1 MTTTAEPRTTA
12 DWIAIEQETFFRN
25 RRAPVVIERGEGCR
39 VWDVEG
45 REYLDLIAGIAVVS
59 LGHASP
65 VVQRA
70 LADQAATLIHI
81 SNLFYSIPQ
90 LELAQLLTD
99 NSPFARVYFCN
110 SGAEANEA

>member
-1 MTTTAEPRTTA
+1 MTSAPARAKSSA
-12 DWIAIEQETFFRN
+12 DWIAIEQATFFPN
-25 RRAPVVIERGEGCR
+25 RRPPVVIERGQGSR

-70 LADQAATLIHI
+70 LAEHYAKRIHT
-81 SNLFYSIPQ
+81 SNLFYTIPQ
-90 LELAQLLTD
+90 LQLAQLLYEL
-99 NSPFARVYFCN
+99 SPLCRVF
-110 SGAEANEA
+110 

>member
-1 MTTTAEPRTTA
+1 MTTTVRPRTNA

-45 REYLDLIAGIAVVS
+45 HEYLDLIAGIAVVS

-70 LADQAATLIHI
+70 LAEQSAKLVQI
-81 SNLFYSIPQ
+81 SNLFYSVPQ
-90 LELAQLLTD
+90 LELAELPPSTP
-99 NSPFARVYFCN
+99 STVAPWRR
-110 SGAEANEA
+110 

>member
-45 REYLDLIAGIAVVS
+45 REYLDLIAGIAVAA
-59 LGHASP
+59 LGHAHP
-65 VVQRA
+65 A
-70 LADQAATLIHI
+70 LVEAVSKQVGTIAHT
-81 SNLFYSIPQ
+81 SNLFLHEP
-90 LELAQLLTD
+90 EVLL
-99 NSPFARVYFCN
+99 
-110 SGAEANEA
+110 AEALLAKLGHPGKVFF